1 MESVKTGKT
10 NKVGK
15 NTEMAHTK
23 TNKETHFKQVSAI
36 TNRIRSIG
44 GIFTKIAKKVRELV
58 KKHPKKSSAAL
69 VVLTPVACKRA
80 KELDDKVQDKSK
92 QAEKENKINWWKYS
106 GLTIA
111 TSLLLAACSAGDI
124 DKQIELEQEK
134 QKTEQEKKEA
144 ENARDRANK
153 SEIELEQERQKT
165 NKSGIELANSQI
177 KAEQERQKTE
187 QEKQKANKSEIELE
201 QQKQKTINTQ
211 RDLIKEQKDFIKETE
226 QNCQEK
232 HGQLFIKRARIKTGI
247 TTGIAIEIEAECKT
261 PKPTKTNQTPI
272 QPKHLPNSKHP
283 HSQRGS
289 KAQELIAYLLFEQK
303 DFIIET
309 EQKCQEKHNQFFIK
323 KAGIKGGAIE
333 VEAECKTP
341 KPTKTNQTPI
351 QPKHLPNSKQP
362 HSQRGSKAQELIAYL
377 QKELESLPYSQK
389 AIAKQVDFYKPS
401 SIAYLELDPRD
412 FKVTE
417 EWQNENLKIRSKAQA
432 KMLEMRKPQA
442 NLSPSQSFLFVQRIF
457 ADINKEIEAAAN
469 TEKKAEKV
477 GYGYS
482 KRV

>member
-23 TNKETHFKQVSAI
+23 TNKETHFKQVGAI
-36 TNRIRSIG
+36 TNILRSIG
-44 GIFTKIAKKVRELV
+44 GIFTKIAKKVRELF
-58 KKHPKKSSAAL
+58 KKHPKKSKVAL
-69 VVLTPVACKRA
+69 VVLTHVACKKA

-124 DKQIELEQEK
+124 DKQIELEQE
-134 QKTEQEKKEA
+134 
-144 ENARDRANK
+144 
-153 SEIELEQERQKT
+153 
-165 NKSGIELANSQI
+165 
-177 KAEQERQKTE
+177 RQKTE
-187 QEKQKANKSEIELE
+187 QEKQKTSNIETSNQMKVEQE
-201 QQKQKTINTQ
+201 QQKTEQEKQKTEQEKQKTIKT
-211 RDLIKEQKDFIKETE
+211 QKDFIKYLE
-226 QNCQEK
+226 QNCKEN
-232 HGQLFIKRARIKTGI
+232 HG
-247 TTGIAIEIEAECKT
+247 
-261 PKPTKTNQTPI
+261 
-272 QPKHLPNSKHP
+272 
-283 HSQRGS
+283 
-289 KAQELIAYLLFEQK
+289 
-303 DFIIET
+303 
-309 EQKCQEKHNQFFIK
+309 QFFIK
-323 KAGIKGGAIE
+323 KASIAIE
-333 VEAECKTP
+333 LETECKTP

-362 HSQRGSKAQELIAYL
+362 HSQRGSKVQEFIAYL

-432 KMLEMRKPQA
+432 KMLEMRKTQA
-442 NLSPSQSFLFVQRIF
+442 NLSPFQSFSILQNIV

-482 KRV
+482 KRM

>member
-15 NTEMAHTK
+15 NTETANTK
-23 TNKETHFKQVSAI
+23 ANKETHFKQANAI
-36 TNRIRSIG
+36 TNTLRSIG
-44 GIFTKIAKKVRELV
+44 GIFTKIAKKVRGLV
-58 KKHPKKSSAAL
+58 KKHPKKSKAAL
-69 VVLTPVACKRA
+69 VVLTHVACKKA

-92 QAEKENKINWWKYS
+92 QAEKENQINWWKYS

-111 TSLLLAACSAGDI
+111 ASLLLAACSAGDT

-134 QKTEQEKKEA
+134 QEANKSGIELEQERQKTEQERQKT
-144 ENARDRANK
+144 NK

-187 QEKQKANKSEIELE
+187 QEKQKANKSAIELE

-232 HGQLFIKRARIKTGI
+232 HGQLFIKKARIKTGI

-272 QPKHLPNSKHP
+272 QPKHLPNSKQP
-283 HSQRGS
+283 RSQRGS
-289 KAQELIAYLLFEQK
+289 K
-303 DFIIET
+303 
-309 EQKCQEKHNQFFIK
+309 
-323 KAGIKGGAIE
+323 
-333 VEAECKTP
+333 V
-341 KPTKTNQTPI
+341 
-351 QPKHLPNSKQP
+351 
-362 HSQRGSKAQELIAYL
+362 QELIAYL

-412 FKVTE
+412 FNATE

-432 KMLEMRKPQA
+432 KMLEMRHLKPYPQA
-442 NLSPSQSFLFVQRIF
+442 HLPTSQSLLFVQKIF
-457 ADINKEIEAAAN
+457 ADINKEIKAVAN
-469 TEKKAEKV
+469 TEKKAEKA

-482 KRV
+482 KRM

>member
-1 MESVKTGKT
+1 MKLVKIGKT

-15 NTEMAHTK
+15 NTEMANTK
-23 TNKETHFKQVSAI
+23 TNKETYFKQVSTI
-36 TNRIRSIG
+36 TNRFRSIG
-44 GIFTKIAKKVRELV
+44 GIFTKIAKKVREFV
-58 KKHPKKSSAAL
+58 KKHPKKSNAAL
-69 VVLTPVACKRA
+69 VVLTHVACKRA

-111 TSLLLAACSAGDI
+111 TSFLLAACSVGDT

-134 QKTEQEKKEA
+134 QK
-144 ENARDRANK
+144 ANK
-153 SEIELEQERQKT
+153 SGIELEQERQKT
-165 NKSGIELANSQI
+165 SNIETSNQI
-177 KAEQERQKTE
+177 KTEQEKQKTE
-187 QEKQKANKSEIELE
+187 QEKQKTE
-201 QQKQKTINTQ
+201 QEKQKTEQEKQKTI
-211 RDLIKEQKDFIKETE
+211 KAQKDFIKDLE
-226 QNCQEK
+226 QNCKEN
-232 HGQLFIKRARIKTGI
+232 HG
-247 TTGIAIEIEAECKT
+247 
-261 PKPTKTNQTPI
+261 
-272 QPKHLPNSKHP
+272 
-283 HSQRGS
+283 
-289 KAQELIAYLLFEQK
+289 
-303 DFIIET
+303 
-309 EQKCQEKHNQFFIK
+309 QFFIEK
-323 KAGIKGGAIE
+323 GGIKGSIAIE
-333 VEAECKTP
+333 VETECKTP

-389 AIAKQVDFYKPS
+389 AIAKQVNFYRPS

-412 FKVTE
+412 FNVTE

-432 KMLEMRKPQA
+432 KMLEMRNPQA
-442 NLSPSQSFLFVQRIF
+442 NLSPFQSFSIIQNIV

-482 KRV
+482 KRM

>member
-1 MESVKTGKT
+1 MKLVKTGKT

-58 KKHPKKSSAAL
+58 KKHPKKSNVAL
-69 VVLTPVACKRA
+69 VVLTHVACKKA

-111 TSLLLAACSAGDI
+111 TSLLLAACSVGDI
-124 DKQIELEQEK
+124 DKQIELEQER

-153 SEIELEQERQKT
+153 SGIELEQERQKT

-187 QEKQKANKSEIELE
+187 QEKQKTNKSGIELE

-272 QPKHLPNSKHP
+272 QPKHLPNSK
-283 HSQRGS
+283 
-289 KAQELIAYLLFEQK
+289 
-303 DFIIET
+303 
-309 EQKCQEKHNQFFIK
+309 
-323 KAGIKGGAIE
+323 
-333 VEAECKTP
+333 
-341 KPTKTNQTPI
+341 
-351 QPKHLPNSKQP
+351 QP

-377 QKELESLPYSQK
+377 QKELESLSYSQK
-389 AIAKQVDFYKPS
+389 AIAKQVDFYRPS

-412 FKVTE
+412 FKATQ
-417 EWQNENLKIRSKAQA
+417 EWQKENLKIRSKAQA

-442 NLSPSQSFLFVQRIF
+442 NLSPFQSFSILQNIV

-482 KRV
+482 KRM

>member
-1 MESVKTGKT
+1 MKSVKTGKT

-15 NTEMAHTK
+15 NTEMANTK
-23 TNKETHFKQVSAI
+23 TNKGTHFKQVSAI

-44 GIFTKIAKKVRELV
+44 GIFTKIAKKVRELF
-58 KKHPKKSSAAL
+58 KKHPKKSNVAL
-69 VVLTPVACKRA
+69 VVLTHVACKKA

-92 QAEKENKINWWKYS
+92 QAEKENQINWWKYS

-111 TSLLLAACSAGDI
+111 TSLLLAACSTGDI

-134 QKTEQEKKEA
+134 QKANKSGIELEQQRQKTEQEKQK
-144 ENARDRANK
+144 ANK

-232 HGQLFIKRARIKTGI
+232 HGQLFIKKTRIKTGI

-261 PKPTKTNQTPI
+261 PKPAKTNQTPI
-272 QPKHLPNSKHP
+272 QPKP
-283 HSQRGS
+283 
-289 KAQELIAYLLFEQK
+289 
-303 DFIIET
+303 
-309 EQKCQEKHNQFFIK
+309 
-323 KAGIKGGAIE
+323 
-333 VEAECKTP
+333 
-341 KPTKTNQTPI
+341 
-351 QPKHLPNSKQP
+351 LPNSKQP

-389 AIAKQVDFYKPS
+389 AIAKQVDFYRPS

-442 NLSPSQSFLFVQRIF
+442 NLSTSQSFSILQNIV
-457 ADINKEIEAAAN
+457 ADISKGIEAAAN
-469 TEKKAEKV
+469 TEKKAEKA

-482 KRV
+482 KRM

>member
-1 MESVKTGKT
+1 MESVKT

-15 NTEMAHTK
+15 NAETANAK
-23 TNKETHFKQVSAI
+23 ANKETHFKQASAI
-36 TNRIRSIG
+36 ANMIRSIG
-44 GIFTKIAKKVRELV
+44 SFFTKIAKRVRELV
-58 KKHPKKSSAAL
+58 KKHPKKSRAAL
-69 VVLTPVACKRA
+69 VVLTHVACKRA

-92 QAEKENKINWWKYS
+92 QAEKENQINWWKYS

-111 TSLLLAACSAGDI
+111 ASLLLAACSVGDI
-124 DKQIELEQEK
+124 DKQIEL
-134 QKTEQEKKEA
+134 EQEKKEA

-153 SEIELEQERQKT
+153 SGIELEQERQKT

-187 QEKQKANKSEIELE
+187 QEKQKANKSAIELE

-232 HGQLFIKRARIKTGI
+232 HGQLFIKKARIKTGI

-272 QPKHLPNSKHP
+272 QPKHLPNSK
-283 HSQRGS
+283 
-289 KAQELIAYLLFEQK
+289 
-303 DFIIET
+303 
-309 EQKCQEKHNQFFIK
+309 
-323 KAGIKGGAIE
+323 
-333 VEAECKTP
+333 
-341 KPTKTNQTPI
+341 
-351 QPKHLPNSKQP
+351 QPR
-362 HSQRGSKAQELIAYL
+362 SQRGSKAQELIAYL

-401 SIAYLELDPRD
+401 SVAYLELDPRD
-412 FKVTE
+412 FNVTE
-417 EWQNENLKIRSKAQA
+417 EWQKENLKIRSKAQA
-432 KMLEMRKPQA
+432 KMLEMRDLKPDPQA
-442 NLSPSQSFLFVQRIF
+442 HLPTSQSLLLVQKIF
-457 ADINKEIEAAAN
+457 ADVSKEIKVVAN
-469 TEKKAEKV
+469 TEKKVEKA

-482 KRV
+482 KRM

>member
-15 NTEMAHTK
+15 NTETANTK
-23 TNKETHFKQVSAI
+23 ANKETHFKQASAI
-36 TNRIRSIG
+36 TNIIRSIG
-44 GIFTKIAKKVRELV
+44 GFFTKIAKRVRELV
-58 KKHPKKSSAAL
+58 KRHPKKSNAAL
-69 VVLTPVACKRA
+69 VVLTHVACRKA
-80 KELDDKVQDKSK
+80 KESDDKVQDKSK
-92 QAEKENKINWWKYS
+92 QAEKENQINWWKYS

-111 TSLLLAACSAGDI
+111 TSLLLAACSVGDI

-134 QKTEQEKKEA
+134 QKTEQEQQKTEQEKQK
-144 ENARDRANK
+144 ANK
-153 SEIELEQERQKT
+153 SGIELEQERQKT

-187 QEKQKANKSEIELE
+187 QERQKTNKSGIELE

-232 HGQLFIKRARIKTGI
+232 HGQLFIKKARIKTGI
-247 TTGIAIEIEAECKT
+247 TTGIAV
-261 PKPTKTNQTPI
+261 
-272 QPKHLPNSKHP
+272 
-283 HSQRGS
+283 
-289 KAQELIAYLLFEQK
+289 
-303 DFIIET
+303 
-309 EQKCQEKHNQFFIK
+309 
-323 KAGIKGGAIE
+323 E

-362 HSQRGSKAQELIAYL
+362 RSQRGSKAQELIAYL

-389 AIAKQVDFYKPS
+389 AIAKQVNFYRPS

-432 KMLEMRKPQA
+432 KMLEMRSLKPDPQA
-442 NLSPSQSFLFVQRIF
+442 HLPTSQSLLLVQKIF
-457 ADINKEIEAAAN
+457 ADVSKEIEAAAN
-469 TEKKAEKV
+469 TEKKAEKA

-482 KRV
+482 KRM

>member
-15 NTEMAHTK
+15 NTETADTK
-23 TNKETHFKQVSAI
+23 ANKEAHFKQANAI
-36 TNRIRSIG
+36 TNMLRSISG
-44 GIFTKIAKKVRELV
+44 FFTKIMKRVRGLV
-58 KKHPKKSSAAL
+58 KKHPEKSSAAL
-69 VVLTPVACKRA
+69 VVLTHVACKRA

-92 QAEKENKINWWKYS
+92 QAEKENQINWWKYL

-134 QKTEQEKKEA
+134 KEA

-153 SEIELEQERQKT
+153 SGIELEQERQKT
-165 NKSGIELANSQI
+165 NKSGIELANSQV

-187 QEKQKANKSEIELE
+187 QEKQKANKSAIELE

-232 HGQLFIKRARIKTGI
+232 HGQLFIKKARIKTGI

-272 QPKHLPNSKHP
+272 QPKHLPNSK
-283 HSQRGS
+283 
-289 KAQELIAYLLFEQK
+289 
-303 DFIIET
+303 
-309 EQKCQEKHNQFFIK
+309 
-323 KAGIKGGAIE
+323 
-333 VEAECKTP
+333 
-341 KPTKTNQTPI
+341 
-351 QPKHLPNSKQP
+351 QPR
-362 HSQRGSKAQELIAYL
+362 SQRGSKAQELIAYL

-412 FKVTE
+412 FNVTG
-417 EWQNENLKIRSKAQA
+417 EWQKENLKIRSKAQA
-432 KMLEMRKPQA
+432 KMLEMRNPQTH
-442 NLSPSQSFLFVQRIF
+442 LSNSQSLSILQKIF
-457 ADINKEIEAAAN
+457 ADINKEIKVVAN

-477 GYGYS
+477 SYGYS
-482 KRV
+482 KRM

>member
-1 MESVKTGKT
+1 MKLVKTGKT

-15 NTEMAHTK
+15 NTEMANTK
-23 TNKETHFKQVSAI
+23 TNKETHLQVSAI
-36 TNRIRSIG
+36 INTIRSIG

-58 KKHPKKSSAAL
+58 KKHPKKSNVAL
-69 VVLTPVACKRA
+69 VVLTHVACKRA
-80 KELDDKVQDKSK
+80 KELDDKVQNKSK
-92 QAEKENKINWWKYS
+92 QAEKENQINWWKYS

-111 TSLLLAACSAGDI
+111 TSLLLAACSTGDI

-134 QKTEQEKKEA
+134 QKANKSGIELEQERQKTEQEKQK
-144 ENARDRANK
+144 ANK

-232 HGQLFIKRARIKTGI
+232 HGQLFIKKTRIKTGI

-272 QPKHLPNSKHP
+272 QPKHLPNSK
-283 HSQRGS
+283 
-289 KAQELIAYLLFEQK
+289 
-303 DFIIET
+303 
-309 EQKCQEKHNQFFIK
+309 
-323 KAGIKGGAIE
+323 
-333 VEAECKTP
+333 
-341 KPTKTNQTPI
+341 
-351 QPKHLPNSKQP
+351 QP
-362 HSQRGSKAQELIAYL
+362 HSQRGSKTQELIAYL

-389 AIAKQVDFYKPS
+389 AIAKQVNFYRPS

-412 FKVTE
+412 FKVTK

-432 KMLEMRKPQA
+432 KMLEMRNVKPYPQA
-442 NLSPSQSFLFVQRIF
+442 NLSPSQSLLFVQKIF
-457 ADINKEIEAAAN
+457 ADIN
-469 TEKKAEKV
+469 
-477 GYGYS
+477 
-482 KRV
+482 